1 MLNWADASHVLQ
13 AIYWS
18 LMVGLWAMGY
28 HHGNKVA

>member
-1 MLNWADASHVLQ
+1 MDWTNVAHVAQ

-28 HHGNKVA
+28 HHGNKAA